1 MLGIGARTVN
11 ERPDVYQSPRRII
24 KWHPIDR
31 TVAFGA
37 AALKLSQGR
46 KLKVKNG
53 SVDLP
58 DEVPVMPLPGA
69 VLFPHALLPLY
80 IFEPRYREML
90 EHALQR
96 DRMFSVTLIKPSCPE
111 WHAPEDF
118 FQFATVGLIRACVG
132 RGDGT
137 SDLVLQGLH
146 RVRFSSFQ
154 QETPFPIA
162 RIDIV
167 ESTNSATVESE
178 ALGEKVLELY
188 RKLKRA
194 ERRLPPK
201 VDRHLAQLGDLEML
215 ADLVASTFVD
225 DPLRRQRM
233 LEEASLNPR
242 LRLLIT
248 YLQDEIGSAAI

>member
-1 MLGIGARTVN
+1 M
-11 ERPDVYQSPRRII
+11 
-24 KWHPIDR
+24 
-31 TVAFGA
+31 
-37 AALKLSQGR
+37 
-46 KLKVKNG
+46 KNG
-53 SVDLP
+53 SVNLP
-58 DEVPVMPLPGA
+58 AEIGVMPLPGA

-118 FQFATVGLIRACVG
+118 FHFATVGLIRACVG

-137 SDLVLQGLH
+137 SNLVLQGLH
-146 RVRFSSFQ
+146 RVRFKSFEQ
-154 QETPFPIA
+154 KTPFPVA
-162 RIDIV
+162 KIDIV
-167 ESTNSATVESE
+167 ESTESATVETE

-194 ERRLPPK
+194 GRQLPPK
-201 VDRHLAQLGDLEML
+201 VDRYLAQLGDLEML
-215 ADLVASTFVD
+215 ADLVASTFVE

-233 LEEASLNPR
+233 LEESSVNQR

-248 YLQDEIGSAAI
+248 FLQDEIGSAAA

>member
-1 MLGIGARTVN
+1 
-11 ERPDVYQSPRRII
+11 
-24 KWHPIDR
+24 
-31 TVAFGA
+31 
-37 AALKLSQGR
+37 LKLFQGR
-46 KLKVKNG
+46 KSKVKNG

-90 EHALQR
+90 EHALQH
-96 DRMFSVTLIKPSCPE
+96 DRMFSVALIKPSCPE

-118 FQFATVGLIRACVG
+118 FHLATVGLIRACVG

-137 SDLVLQGLH
+137 SNLVLQGLH
-146 RVRFSSFQ
+146 RVRFAGFQ

-162 RIDIV
+162 KIDIV
-167 ESTNSATVESE
+167 ESSKTATVESE

-194 ERRLPPK
+194 GRQLPPK
-201 VDRHLAQLGDLEML
+201 VDRYLAQLGDLEML
-215 ADLVASTFVD
+215 GDLVASTFVE

-233 LEEASLNPR
+233 LEESLLNQR

-248 YLQDEIGSAAI
+248 YLQDETGSAAI

>member
-1 MLGIGARTVN
+1 M
-11 ERPDVYQSPRRII
+11 
-24 KWHPIDR
+24 
-31 TVAFGA
+31 
-37 AALKLSQGR
+37 
-46 KLKVKNG
+46 KNG
-53 SVDLP
+53 SVNLP
-58 DEVPVMPLPGA
+58 AEIGVMPLPGA

-118 FQFATVGLIRACVG
+118 FHFATVGLIRACVG

-137 SDLVLQGLH
+137 SNLVLQGLH
-146 RVRFSSFQ
+146 RVRFKSFER
-154 QETPFPIA
+154 ETPFPVA
-162 RIDIV
+162 KIDIV
-167 ESTNSATVESE
+167 ESTESATVETE

-194 ERRLPPK
+194 GRQLPPK
-201 VDRHLAQLGDLEML
+201 VDRYLAQLGDLEML
-215 ADLVASTFVD
+215 ADLVASTFVE

-233 LEEASLNPR
+233 LEESSVNQR

-248 YLQDEIGSAAI
+248 FLRDEIGSAAA

>member
-1 MLGIGARTVN
+1 
-11 ERPDVYQSPRRII
+11 
-24 KWHPIDR
+24 
-31 TVAFGA
+31 
-37 AALKLSQGR
+37 
-46 KLKVKNG
+46 VKNG

-69 VLFPHALLPLY
+69 VLFPQALLPLY
-80 IFEPRYREML
+80 IFEDRYRDML

-118 FQFATVGLIRACVG
+118 FHFATVGLIRACVG

-137 SDLVLQGLH
+137 SNLVLQGLH

-162 RIDIV
+162 RIDII
-167 ESTNSATVESE
+167 ESRNDTATVETE

-194 ERRLPPK
+194 ERQLPPK
-201 VDRHLAQLGDLEML
+201 VDRYLAQLGDLEML

-233 LEEASLNPR
+233 LEESSLNQR

-248 YLQDEIGSAAI
+248 YLQDEIGRAAV